1 MAASV
6 AERSIVPEPAVLVV
20 DDDRDI
26 REALAELL
34 EDAGYRSAIAENG
47 AQALAWLR
55 AHPGETGVV
64 LLDLMM
70 PVMDGLTFLDHRAQD
85 DQLAAIPVVVF
96 TANAVKVSEVLAS
109 GRVVECLQKPLSW
122 DRLVT
127 ILRDQLGLTPSRP
140 TGAPRP

>member
-1 MAASV
+1 MPAGAAEKS
-6 AERSIVPEPAVLVV
+6 APPEPAVLVV

-26 REALAELL
+26 REALSELL
-34 EDAGYRSAIAENG
+34 EDAGYRAACAENG
-47 AQALAWLR
+47 AQALDWMR

-85 DQLAAIPVVVF
+85 DTLSAIPVVVF

-109 GRVVECLQKPLSW
+109 GRVAECLQKPLSW
-122 DRLVT
+122 DRLVV
-127 ILRDQLGLTPSRP
+127 ILRDRLGLNPNHP
-140 TGAPRP
+140 TRER

>member
-1 MAASV
+1 MAAGV
-6 AERSIVPEPAVLVV
+6 AERSVASEPAVLVV

-26 REALAELL
+26 REALSELL
-34 EDAGYRSAIAENG
+34 EDAGYRAASVENG
-47 AQALAWLR
+47 AQALDWLR

-109 GRVVECLQKPLSW
+109 GRVAECLQKPLSW
-122 DRLVT
+122 ERLVT
-127 ILRDQLGLTPSRP
+127 ILRDQLGIIPSGP
-140 TGAPRP
+140 PG

>member
-1 MAASV
+1 MPAGAAEKS
-6 AERSIVPEPAVLVV
+6 APPEPTVLVV

-26 REALAELL
+26 REALSELL
-34 EDAGYRSAIAENG
+34 QDAGYRAACAENG
-47 AQALAWLR
+47 AQALDWMR

-85 DQLAAIPVVVF
+85 DTLAAIPVVVF

-109 GRVVECLQKPLSW
+109 GRVAECLQKPLSW

-127 ILRDQLGLTPSRP
+127 ILRDRLGLNPSHPAGER
-140 TGAPRP
+140 